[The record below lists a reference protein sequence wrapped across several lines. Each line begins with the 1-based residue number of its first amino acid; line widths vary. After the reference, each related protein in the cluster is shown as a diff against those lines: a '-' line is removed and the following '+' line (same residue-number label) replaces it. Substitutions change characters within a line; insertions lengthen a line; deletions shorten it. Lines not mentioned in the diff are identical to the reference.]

1 MEKHT
6 YMTWIVLTFLPFAL
20 VAIHLHSKTESRFS
34 AHSSR
39 HSQEQKDHGQ
49 RTIYLVLNFFDTSK
63 LKKKNLLLLTFL

>member
-1 MEKHT
+1 MPADEHLPLWASHMEKHT

-49 RTIYLVLNFFDTSK
+49 RTIYFVLKFF
-63 LKKKNLLLLTFL
+63 